1 MLRFYLPDT
10 LLVGDTIRLPDDL
23 HHHMVTVCRL
33 KEGEQVILFNGST
46 DEYVAKLTTVSR
58 KHCEA
63 RIEKEQT
70 GLAPSPLHT
79 HLGLGISTGK
89 RFELALQK
97 AVELGVSAIT
107 PLITDKSAHGRDS
120 EKKQTH
126 WQRIIISACEQ
137 CGRCDIPTCHTP
149 TKLVEWL
156 QQRDEHT
163 KLIAS
168 LKETPVPLASLEK
181 PSHLALLI
189 GPASGFSKSEESL
202 ACQTGFHCM
211 SLGPRTLRTET
222 ACFAALSVLQSRW
235 GDLS

>member
-1 MLRFYLPDT
+1 MLRFYLPDA
-10 LLVGDTIRLPDDL
+10 LLIGDTIRLPDDL
-23 HHHMVTVCRL
+23 HHHMVTVCRT
-33 KEGEQVILFNGST
+33 KEGEQVILFNGSSN
-46 DEYVAKLTTVSR
+46 EYVAKLTTVSR
-58 KHCEA
+58 KHSEA
-63 RIEKEQT
+63 LIEKVQT
-70 GLAPSPLHT
+70 GLTPSPLHT

-97 AVELGVSAIT
+97 AVELGVSEIT

-120 EKKQTH
+120 EKKQAH

-149 TKLVEWL
+149 TKLVEWV
-156 QQRDEHT
+156 QHRDEHT

-181 PSHLALLI
+181 PTHLALLI
-189 GPASGFSKSEESL
+189 GPASGFTEPEEL
-202 ACQTGFHCM
+202 IACEHNFQCL

-222 ACFAALSVLQSRW
+222 ACFASLSVLQLLW
-235 GDLS
+235 GDLF